1 MFRAE
6 GTIVVNEANRA
17 WWQSL
22 VGFHHEFWF
31 WHQCDAGTKTTTCY
45 LYCTKLID
53 ILLAELGD
61 VEPIDAKTKAW

>member
-1 MFRAE
+1 MNS
-6 GTIVVNEANRA
+6 GSGIDVM
-17 WWQSL
+17 L
-22 VGFHHEFWF
+22 V
-31 WHQCDAGTKTTTCY
+31 TKTTACY